1 MTRVYL
7 PATLATAAELH
18 RHGSLAVHDVDGY
31 AVTPALRER
40 YGTGDEEE
48 LEYVAFT
55 EAAQAALRL
64 LHADPAVPRRR
75 VVIAADTPDAPV
87 APARPGDRHGGAAV
101 RVGSPIPVTAVA
113 SIHVDVAEAEAD
125 VAAAAAA
132 VPAAAGGDPDAQLV
146 VDAAEDH
153 ELAWYDVSELALLVA
168 A

>member
-7 PATLATAAELH
+7 PATLTSVAELH
-18 RHGSLAVHDVDGY
+18 QRGELAASEAY

-55 EAAQAALRL
+55 EAARAALRL
-64 LHADPAVPRRR
+64 LAVDPGAPRRR
-75 VVIAADTPDAPV
+75 VVIAAD
-87 APARPGDRHGGAAV
+87 APAATPASPGDRRGGAAV
-101 RVGSPIPVTAVA
+101 RLGSPVPVAAVA
-113 SIHVDVAEAEAD
+113 SIHVDGAAAEPD

-132 VPAAAGGDPDAQLV
+132 GPAAAGGDLDAQLA

-153 ELAWYDVSELALLVA
+153 ELAWYDVSELGQLLGA
-168 A
+168 